1 MNKLPQD
8 IFHKNQLFLS
18 HPCADELK
26 AHIAYVEDRGKVTWQ
41 WSILTGYKSRHAK
54 NRLTAKYNKV
64 IQELANLNNFVHC
77 RNRYKFGHFDY
88 KMLLR
93 SARIMEDSDS
103 ESEGYCSRMFNSHP
117 VDPNLFNCHPIGPNM
132 AEYSDTSS
140 EETDSDSD
148 SSSSSDSDTP
158 IIPIRIIRN

>member
-8 IFHKNQLFLS
+8 IINKIQLYLS

-26 AHIAYVEDRGKVTWQ
+26 AHIEYVEDRGKVTWQ

-64 IQELANLNNFVHC
+64 IQELANLNDFVHC
-77 RNRYKFGHFDY
+77 RNRFKFGHFDY

-103 ESEGYCSRMFNSHP
+103 ESEGFCSRM
-117 VDPNLFNCHPIGPNM
+117 FNCHPIGPEM

-140 EETDSDSD
+140 EETDCD

>member
-8 IFHKNQLFLS
+8 IIHKIQLYLS

-26 AHIAYVEDRGKVTWQ
+26 AHIEYVEDRGKVTWQ

-64 IQELANLNNFVHC
+64 MQELANLNNFRLVQK
-77 RNRYKFGHFDY
+77 RFWVGHFDY

-93 SARIMEDSDS
+93 ATRIMEDSDS
-103 ESEGYCSRMFNSHP
+103 DDEHVESL
-117 VDPNLFNCHPIGPNM
+117 DPTLAQVANENDCDSERDRFY
-132 AEYSDTSS
+132 AEYL
-140 EETDSDSD
+140 
-148 SSSSSDSDTP
+148 TP
-158 IIPIRIIRN
+158 DYK